1 VSRRRYFRWQMAA
14 PVPSPH
20 QRRDT
25 LLVYGALAV
34 IILILGVAL
43 GRSFSQTLVLA
54 ALFFV
59 VAALWSLYRLRPRP
73 PKR

>member
-1 VSRRRYFRWQMAA
+1 MRRRLRWGMG
-14 PVPSPH
+14 PPPPPSPH

-43 GRSFSQTLVLA
+43 GRSVVHTLVLA
-54 ALFFV
+54 AFFFV
-59 VAALWSLYRLRPRP
+59 VTALWALYRLRARP
-73 PKR
+73 PR